1 MLTGGNG
8 KCSQL
13 QWQYKKSL
21 RTLVRFFSTTYVLPL
36 KTVAASLHSFFSPS
50 TTLPE
55 RELRRQFELRRLDE
69 RSFNA
74 QTTLPVRELQD
85 NAP

>member
-21 RTLVRFFSTTYVLPL
+21 RTLVRFFFYYVRTAI
-36 KTVAASLHSFFSPS
+36 KNCSSSIAQFSF
-50 TTLPE
+50 L
-55 RELRRQFELRRLDE
+55 LD
-69 RSFNA
+69 
-74 QTTLPVRELQD
+74 D
-85 NAP
+85 AP